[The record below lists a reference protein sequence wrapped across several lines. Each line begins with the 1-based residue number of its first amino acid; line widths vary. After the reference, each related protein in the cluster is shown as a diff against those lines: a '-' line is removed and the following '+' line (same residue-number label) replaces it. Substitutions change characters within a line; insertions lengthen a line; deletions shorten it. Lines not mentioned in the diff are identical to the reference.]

1 MDGVLIDTHDLF
13 FKTQSTFLEKYG
25 IPSTPGDIKNYL
37 KKPLADNIS
46 HWKTKYN
53 FPMNED
59 AYRKLYISEEIR
71 LLKRQ
76 GPDSHLVSLLQEL
89 SKNNTP
95 KGIGTSSR
103 KLRAITMLKACGLRK
118 YFPILVADEDV
129 SNHKPASD
137 VFLEVARKIGMPP
150 ERCVIFEDSSN
161 GVLAGKNANMK
172 VIGCLGKYNSIE
184 DLKGSDI
191 IIASFMEVNH
201 NKLSRMFE

>member
-1 MDGVLIDTHDLF
+1 MDGVLIDTHGLF

-59 AYRKLYISEEIR
+59 AYRKLYFAEELR
-71 LLKRQ
+71 LLKKQ
-76 GPDSHLVSLLQEL
+76 GPDSHLVKLLQEL
-89 SKNNTP
+89 EKNNTP
-95 KGIGTSSR
+95 RGIGTGSKR
-103 KLRAITMLKACGLRK
+103 LRAKEMLHAAGLRK
-118 YFPILVADEDV
+118 YFPVLVAEEDV
-129 SNHKPASD
+129 HKLASD
-137 VFLEVARKIGMPP
+137 VFLEVARRIGISPQ
-150 ERCVIFEDSSN
+150 RCIVFEDSSS
-161 GVLAGKNANMK
+161 GVLAAKNANMK
-172 VIGCLGKYNSIE
+172 VIGYLNKYNSLQ
-184 DLKGSDI
+184 DLKGSDL